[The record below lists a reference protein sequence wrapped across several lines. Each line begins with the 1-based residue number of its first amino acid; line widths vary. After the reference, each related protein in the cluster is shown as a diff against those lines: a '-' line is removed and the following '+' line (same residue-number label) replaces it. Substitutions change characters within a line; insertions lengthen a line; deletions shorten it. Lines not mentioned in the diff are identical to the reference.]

1 MKVLGAALVLVCL
14 LIFAFGADASPAE
27 RLNAPKVR
35 ELPTPPA
42 PGICNCKCSLS
53 HNDRFCAVNKKNEK
67 QTFQNNCQ
75 LGCYNCTHETDYTR
89 RYDGECK
96 KK

>member
-1 MKVLGAALVLVCL
+1 MYIFIFESLPLSL
-14 LIFAFGADASPAE
+14 LLCAGADASPAE